1 MTIKMTDLS
10 VVPVRVL
17 WERGRRTEGPSELR
31 EGSGLV
37 HFTRCAVQAS
47 HCCLFLRGNT
57 QT

>member
-1 MTIKMTDLS
+1 MTDLS

-47 HCCLFLRGNT
+47 HCYLFLRGNT